1 MIVQQLIT
9 GLSIGSVYAL
19 LAVGYALVFSVFNFS
34 NFGFGPVMMLGAFG
48 ALFAIERTQMALFPA
63 ILVALAVSSV
73 ISLLM
78 EVTIYR
84 PMRQKK
90 ALKVYLMIA
99 ALGIN
104 TCVPNFCIQLWGG
117 AVRPFPSDWA
127 KVVIRIGN
135 IAIPRADIMAAVLSI
150 TMLILLWCFLYKT
163 KTGLGIRAS
172 AFDSNTA
179 GLMGINVN
187 RVAAVIFLLSG
198 ATAGLAGCFYGMKYS
213 VYPNMGV
220 VATKGFVSATVGGL
234 GSLPGAVISGL
245 LLGFLETI
253 ISAYVSTTYR
263 DLVAYGLL
271 VIVLIFKPNGL
282 LGQVPMTNYKK
293 EDTHGIH

>member
-1 MIVQQLIT
+1 MIIQQLIT
-9 GLSIGSVYAL
+9 GISIGSVYAL

-48 ALFAIERTQMALFPA
+48 ALFAIERTHMALVPA
-63 ILVALAVSSV
+63 FLVALAVAGL

-127 KVVIRIGN
+127 KAVIRIGN
-135 IAIPRADIMAAVLSI
+135 VVIPRADVLAAVLSVI
-150 TMLILLWCFLYKT
+150 MLALLWCFLYKT
-163 KTGLGIRAS
+163 KVGLGIRAS

-245 LLGFLETI
+245 LLGFLETV

-271 VIVLIFKPNGL
+271 VVVLIVKPNGL
-282 LGQVPMTNYKK
+282 LGQGAYDKL
-293 EDTHGIH
+293 

>member
-9 GLSIGSVYAL
+9 GISIGSVYAL

-48 ALFAIERTQMALFPA
+48 ALFAIERTQMALLPA
-63 ILVALAVSSV
+63 IVVALAVSSV

-78 EVTIYR
+78 EVSIYR
-84 PMRQKK
+84 PMRQRK

-127 KVVIRIGN
+127 KVVIRFGGISV
-135 IAIPRADIMAAVLSI
+135 PRADILAAVLSI
-150 TMLILLWCFLYKT
+150 IMLILLWCFLYKT

-187 RVAAVIFLLSG
+187 AVAAVIFLLSG

-245 LLGFLETI
+245 LLGFLETM

-282 LGQVPMTNYKK
+282 LGQGAHDKL
-293 EDTHGIH
+293 

>member
-1 MIVQQLIT
+1 
-9 GLSIGSVYAL
+9 
-19 LAVGYALVFSVFNFS
+19 
-34 NFGFGPVMMLGAFG
+34 MMLGAFG
-48 ALFAIERTQMALFPA
+48 ALFAIERTHMALVPA
-63 ILVALAVSSV
+63 ILVALAVAGL

-127 KVVIRIGN
+127 KAVIRIGN
-135 IAIPRADIMAAVLSI
+135 VVIPRADVLAAVLSVI
-150 TMLILLWCFLYKT
+150 MLALLWCFLYKT
-163 KTGLGIRAS
+163 KVGLGIRAS

-245 LLGFLETI
+245 LLGFLETV

-271 VIVLIFKPNGL
+271 VVVLIVKPNGL
-282 LGQVPMTNYKK
+282 LGQGAYDKL
-293 EDTHGIH
+293 

>member
-9 GLSIGSVYAL
+9 GISIGSVYAL

-48 ALFAIERTQMALFPA
+48 ALFAIERTHMALVPA
-63 ILVALAVSSV
+63 ILVALAVAGL

-127 KVVIRIGN
+127 KAVIRIGN
-135 IAIPRADIMAAVLSI
+135 VVIPRADVLAAVLSVI
-150 TMLILLWCFLYKT
+150 MLALLWCFLYKT
-163 KTGLGIRAS
+163 KVGLGIRAS

-234 GSLPGAVISGL
+234 GSLTGAVISGL
-245 LLGFLETI
+245 LLGFLETV

-271 VIVLIFKPNGL
+271 VVVLIVKPNGL
-282 LGQVPMTNYKK
+282 LGQGAYDKL
-293 EDTHGIH
+293 

>member
-1 MIVQQLIT
+1 MIIQQLIT
-9 GLSIGSVYAL
+9 GISIGSVYAL

-48 ALFAIERTQMALFPA
+48 ALFAIERTHMALVPA
-63 ILVALAVSSV
+63 ILVALAVAGL

-84 PMRQKK
+84 PMRQRK

-127 KVVIRIGN
+127 KAVIRIGN
-135 IAIPRADIMAAVLSI
+135 VVIPRADVLAAVLSVI
-150 TMLILLWCFLYKT
+150 MLALLWCFLYKT
-163 KTGLGIRAS
+163 KVGLGIRAS

-245 LLGFLETI
+245 LLGFLETV

-271 VIVLIFKPNGL
+271 VVVLIVKPNGL
-282 LGQVPMTNYKK
+282 LGQGAYDKL
-293 EDTHGIH
+293 

>member
-1 MIVQQLIT
+1 MILQQLIT
-9 GLSIGSVYAL
+9 GVSIGSVYAL

-48 ALFAIERTQMALFPA
+48 ALFAIERTHMALFPG
-63 ILVALAVSSV
+63 ILVALAVAAV

-127 KVVIRIGN
+127 KAVIRIGN
-135 IAIPRADIMAAVLSI
+135 IAIPRADI
-150 TMLILLWCFLYKT
+150 
-163 KTGLGIRAS
+163 RP
-172 AFDSNTA
+172 
-179 GLMGINVN
+179 
-187 RVAAVIFLLSG
+187 R
-198 ATAGLAGCFYGMKYS
+198 
-213 VYPNMGV
+213 VYP
-220 VATKGFVSATVGGL
+220 S
-234 GSLPGAVISGL
+234 SC
-245 LLGFLETI
+245 
-253 ISAYVSTTYR
+253 
-263 DLVAYGLL
+263 
-271 VIVLIFKPNGL
+271 
-282 LGQVPMTNYKK
+282 
-293 EDTHGIH
+293 

>member
-48 ALFAIERTQMALFPA
+48 ALFAIERTQMALLPA
-63 ILVALAVSSV
+63 IVIALAVSSV

-78 EVTIYR
+78 EVFIYR
-84 PMRQKK
+84 PMRRKK

-127 KVVIRIGN
+127 KVVIRFGN
-135 IAIPRADIMAAVLSI
+135 VAVPRADILAAVLSI

-187 RVAAVIFLLSG
+187 AVAAVIFILSG

-282 LGQVPMTNYKK
+282 LGQSAHDKL
-293 EDTHGIH
+293 

>member
-1 MIVQQLIT
+1 MILQQLIT
-9 GLSIGSVYAL
+9 GVSIGSVYAL

-48 ALFAIERTQMALFPA
+48 ALFAIERTHMALFPG
-63 ILVALAVSSV
+63 ILVALAVAAV

-127 KVVIRIGN
+127 KAVIRIGN
-135 IAIPRADIMAAVLSI
+135 IAIPRADILAAVLSVI
-150 TMLILLWCFLYKT
+150 MLIRLWCFLYKT

-187 RVAAVIFLLSG
+187 RVAAVVFLLSG

-282 LGQVPMTNYKK
+282 LGKSAHDK
-293 EDTHGIH
+293 L

>member
-9 GLSIGSVYAL
+9 GVSIGSVYAL

-48 ALFAIERTQMALFPA
+48 ALFAIEKMQMALLPG
-63 ILVALAVSSV
+63 ILVALAVSGA

-78 EVTIYR
+78 EITIYR

-99 ALGIN
+99 GLGIN

-127 KVVIRIGN
+127 KAVIRIGN
-135 IAIPRADIMAAVLSI
+135 VAIPRADILAAVLSVI
-150 TMLILLWCFLYKT
+150 MLILLWCFLFKT

-187 RVAAVIFLLSG
+187 RVAAVVFLLSG

-220 VATKGFVSATVGGL
+220 VATKGFVAATVGGL

-263 DLVAYGLL
+263 DLVEYGLL
-271 VIVLIFKPNGL
+271 VVVLVFKPNGL
-282 LGQVPMTNYKK
+282 LGQGAHDKL
-293 EDTHGIH
+293 

>member
-48 ALFAIERTQMALFPA
+48 ALFAIERTQMALLPA
-63 ILVALAVSSV
+63 IVIALAVSSV

-78 EVTIYR
+78 EVFIYR
-84 PMRQKK
+84 PMRRKK

-127 KVVIRIGN
+127 KVVIRFGN
-135 IAIPRADIMAAVLSI
+135 VAVPRADILAAVLSI
-150 TMLILLWCFLYKT
+150 AMLILLWCFLYKT

-187 RVAAVIFLLSG
+187 AVAAVIFILSG

-282 LGQVPMTNYKK
+282 LGQSAHDKL
-293 EDTHGIH
+293 

>member
-34 NFGFGPVMMLGAFG
+34 NFGFGPDMMLGAFG
-48 ALFAIERTQMALFPA
+48 ALFAIEQAHVALFPS
-63 ILVALAVSSV
+63 ILIALAVSGV

-127 KVVIRIGN
+127 RVVIRIN
-135 IAIPRADIMAAVLSI
+135 DIAIPRADILAAVLSI

-163 KTGLGIRAS
+163 RTGLGIRAS

-187 RVAAVIFLLSG
+187 RVAAVIFILSG
-198 ATAGLAGCFYGMKYS
+198 AAAGLAGCFYGMKYS

-245 LLGFLETI
+245 ILGFLETI

-271 VIVLIFKPNGL
+271 VVVLIFLPNGL
-282 LGQVPMTNYKK
+282 LGK
-293 EDTHGIH
+293 GIHDKL

>member
-1 MIVQQLIT
+1 
-9 GLSIGSVYAL
+9 
-19 LAVGYALVFSVFNFS
+19 
-34 NFGFGPVMMLGAFG
+34 
-48 ALFAIERTQMALFPA
+48 
-63 ILVALAVSSV
+63 
-73 ISLLM
+73 
-78 EVTIYR
+78 
-84 PMRQKK
+84 MRQKK

-99 ALGIN
+99 GLGIN

-127 KVVIRIGN
+127 KAVIRIGN
-135 IAIPRADIMAAVLSI
+135 VAIPRADILAAVLSVI
-150 TMLILLWCFLYKT
+150 MLILLWCFLFKT

-187 RVAAVIFLLSG
+187 RVAAVVFLLSG

-220 VATKGFVSATVGGL
+220 VATKGFVAATVGGL

-271 VIVLIFKPNGL
+271 VVVLVFKPNGL
-282 LGQVPMTNYKK
+282 LGQGAHDKL
-293 EDTHGIH
+293 

>member
-9 GLSIGSVYAL
+9 GISIGSVYAL

-48 ALFAIERTQMALFPA
+48 ALFANELTHMALVPA
-63 ILVALAVSSV
+63 ILVALAVAGL

-127 KVVIRIGN
+127 KAVIRIGN
-135 IAIPRADIMAAVLSI
+135 VVIPRADVLAAVLSVI
-150 TMLILLWCFLYKT
+150 MLALLWCFLYKT
-163 KTGLGIRAS
+163 KVGLGIRAS

-245 LLGFLETI
+245 LLGFLETV

-271 VIVLIFKPNGL
+271 VVVLIVKPNGL
-282 LGQVPMTNYKK
+282 LGQGAYDKL
-293 EDTHGIH
+293 

>member
-48 ALFAIERTQMALFPA
+48 ALFAIEQAHVALFPS
-63 ILVALAVSSV
+63 ILIALAVSGV

-127 KVVIRIGN
+127 RVVIRIN
-135 IAIPRADIMAAVLSI
+135 DIAIPRADILAAVLSI

-163 KTGLGIRAS
+163 RTGLGIRAS

-187 RVAAVIFLLSG
+187 RVAAVIFILSG
-198 ATAGLAGCFYGMKYS
+198 AAAGLAGCFYGMKYS

-245 LLGFLETI
+245 ILGFLETI

-271 VIVLIFKPNGL
+271 VVVLIFLPNGL
-282 LGQVPMTNYKK
+282 LGK
-293 EDTHGIH
+293 GIHDKL

>member
-9 GLSIGSVYAL
+9 GVSIGSVYAL

-48 ALFAIERTQMALFPA
+48 ALFAIEKMQMALLPG
-63 ILVALAVSSV
+63 ILVALAVSGA

-78 EVTIYR
+78 EITIYR

-99 ALGIN
+99 GLGIN

-127 KVVIRIGN
+127 KAVIRIGN
-135 IAIPRADIMAAVLSI
+135 VAIPRADILAAVLSVI
-150 TMLILLWCFLYKT
+150 MLILLWCFLFKT

-187 RVAAVIFLLSG
+187 RVAAVVFLLSG

-220 VATKGFVSATVGGL
+220 VATKGFVAATVGGL

-271 VIVLIFKPNGL
+271 VVVLVFKPNGL
-282 LGQVPMTNYKK
+282 LGQGAHDKL
-293 EDTHGIH
+293 

>member
-9 GLSIGSVYAL
+9 GISIGSVYAL

-48 ALFAIERTQMALFPA
+48 ALFAIERTHMALVPA
-63 ILVALAVSSV
+63 ILVALAVAGL

-84 PMRQKK
+84 PMRQRK

-127 KVVIRIGN
+127 KAVIRIGN
-135 IAIPRADIMAAVLSI
+135 VVIPRADVLAAVLSVI
-150 TMLILLWCFLYKT
+150 MLALLWCFLYKT
-163 KTGLGIRAS
+163 KVGLGIRAS

-234 GSLPGAVISGL
+234 GSLTGAVISGL
-245 LLGFLETI
+245 LLGFLETV

-271 VIVLIFKPNGL
+271 VVVLIVKPNGL
-282 LGQVPMTNYKK
+282 LGQGAYDKL
-293 EDTHGIH
+293 

>member
-1 MIVQQLIT
+1 MILQQLIT
-9 GLSIGSVYAL
+9 GVSIGSVYAL

-48 ALFAIERTQMALFPA
+48 ALFAIERTHMALFPG
-63 ILVALAVSSV
+63 ILVALAVAAV

-104 TCVPNFCIQLWGG
+104 TSVPNFCIQLWGG

-127 KVVIRIGN
+127 KAVIRIGN
-135 IAIPRADIMAAVLSI
+135 IAIPRADILAAVLSVI
-150 TMLILLWCFLYKT
+150 MLILLWCFLYKT

-187 RVAAVIFLLSG
+187 RVAAVVFLLSG

-282 LGQVPMTNYKK
+282 LGKSAHDK
-293 EDTHGIH
+293 L

>member
-1 MIVQQLIT
+1 MLFR
-9 GLSIGSVYAL
+9 SGSVYAL

-48 ALFAIERTQMALFPA
+48 ALFAIERTHMALVPA
-63 ILVALAVSSV
+63 ILVALAVAGL

-127 KVVIRIGN
+127 KAVIRIGN
-135 IAIPRADIMAAVLSI
+135 VVIPRADVLAAVLSVI
-150 TMLILLWCFLYKT
+150 MLALLWCFLYKT
-163 KTGLGIRAS
+163 KVGLGIRAS

-245 LLGFLETI
+245 LLGFLETV

-271 VIVLIFKPNGL
+271 VVVLIVKPNGL
-282 LGQVPMTNYKK
+282 LGQGAYDKL
-293 EDTHGIH
+293 

>member
-9 GLSIGSVYAL
+9 GISIGSVYAL

-48 ALFAIERTQMALFPA
+48 ALFAIERTHMALVPA
-63 ILVALAVSSV
+63 ILVALAVAGL

-127 KVVIRIGN
+127 KAVIRIGGVV
-135 IAIPRADIMAAVLSI
+135 IPRADVLAAVLSVI
-150 TMLILLWCFLYKT
+150 MLALLWCFLYKT
-163 KTGLGIRAS
+163 KVGLGIRAS

-245 LLGFLETI
+245 LLGFLETV

-271 VIVLIFKPNGL
+271 VVVLIVKPNGL
-282 LGQVPMTNYKK
+282 LGQGAYDKL
-293 EDTHGIH
+293 

>member
-1 MIVQQLIT
+1 MILQQLIT
-9 GLSIGSVYAL
+9 GVSIGSVYAL

-48 ALFAIERTQMALFPA
+48 ALFAIERTHMALFPG
-63 ILVALAVSSV
+63 ILVALAVAAV

-127 KVVIRIGN
+127 KAVIRIGN
-135 IAIPRADIMAAVLSI
+135 IAIPRADILAAVLSVI
-150 TMLILLWCFLYKT
+150 MLILLWCFLYKT

-172 AFDSNTA
+172 AIDSNTA

-187 RVAAVIFLLSG
+187 RVAAVVFLLSG

-282 LGQVPMTNYKK
+282 LGKSAHDK
-293 EDTHGIH
+293 L

>member
-1 MIVQQLIT
+1 MIIQQLIT
-9 GLSIGSVYAL
+9 GISIGSVYAL

-48 ALFAIERTQMALFPA
+48 ALFAIERTHMALVPA
-63 ILVALAVSSV
+63 ILVALAVAGL

-84 PMRQKK
+84 PMRQRK

-127 KVVIRIGN
+127 KAVIRIGN
-135 IAIPRADIMAAVLSI
+135 VVIPRADVLAAVLSVI
-150 TMLILLWCFLYKT
+150 MLALLWCFLYKT
-163 KTGLGIRAS
+163 KVGLGIRAS

-187 RVAAVIFLLSG
+187 LVAAVIFLLSG

-234 GSLPGAVISGL
+234 GSLTGAVISGL
-245 LLGFLETI
+245 LLGFLETV

-271 VIVLIFKPNGL
+271 VVVLIVKPNGL
-282 LGQVPMTNYKK
+282 LGQGAYDKL
-293 EDTHGIH
+293 

>member
-1 MIVQQLIT
+1 MGELKEMIVQQLIT

-282 LGQVPMTNYKK
+282 LGQGAHDKL
-293 EDTHGIH
+293 

>member
-9 GLSIGSVYAL
+9 GISIGSVYAL

-48 ALFAIERTQMALFPA
+48 ALFAIERTHMALVPA
-63 ILVALAVSSV
+63 ILVALAVAGL

-127 KVVIRIGN
+127 KAVIRIGN
-135 IAIPRADIMAAVLSI
+135 VVIPRADVLAAVLSVI
-150 TMLILLWCFLYKT
+150 MLALLWCFLYKT
-163 KTGLGIRAS
+163 KVGLGIRAS

-245 LLGFLETI
+245 LLGFLETV
-253 ISAYVSTTYR
+253 ISSYVSTTYR

-271 VIVLIFKPNGL
+271 VVVLIVKPNGL
-282 LGQVPMTNYKK
+282 LGQGAYDKL
-293 EDTHGIH
+293 

>member
-48 ALFAIERTQMALFPA
+48 ALFTIEKLQLALFPG
-63 ILVALAVSSV
+63 ILVALAVSAV
-73 ISLLM
+73 ISFLM
-78 EVTIYR
+78 EVVIYR

-127 KVVIRIGN
+127 KAVIRINN
-135 IAIPRADIMAAVLSI
+135 IAIPRSDILAAVLSVV
-150 TMLILLWCFLYKT
+150 MLILLWSFLYKT

-282 LGQVPMTNYKK
+282 LGQSAHDKL
-293 EDTHGIH
+293 

>member
-1 MIVQQLIT
+1 
-9 GLSIGSVYAL
+9 
-19 LAVGYALVFSVFNFS
+19 
-34 NFGFGPVMMLGAFG
+34 MMLGAFG

-282 LGQVPMTNYKK
+282 LGQGAHDKL
-293 EDTHGIH
+293 

>member
-1 MIVQQLIT
+1 MILQQLIT
-9 GLSIGSVYAL
+9 GVSIGSVYAL

-48 ALFAIERTQMALFPA
+48 ALFAIERTHMALFPG
-63 ILVALAVSSV
+63 ILVALAVAAV

-127 KVVIRIGN
+127 KAVIRIGN
-135 IAIPRADIMAAVLSI
+135 IAIPRADILAAVLSVI
-150 TMLILLWCFLYKT
+150 MLILLWCFLYKT

-187 RVAAVIFLLSG
+187 RVAAVVFLLSG

-253 ISAYVSTTYR
+253 ISAYVSKTYR

-282 LGQVPMTNYKK
+282 LGKSAHDK
-293 EDTHGIH
+293 L

>member
-1 MIVQQLIT
+1 MIAQQLIT
-9 GLSIGSVYAL
+9 GVSIGSVYAL

-48 ALFAIERTQMALFPA
+48 ALFTIEKMQMALLPS
-63 ILVALAVSSV
+63 ILVALAVSGV

-78 EVTIYR
+78 EITIYR

-99 ALGIN
+99 GLGIN

-127 KVVIRIGN
+127 KAVIHIGN
-135 IAIPRADIMAAVLSI
+135 VAIPRADVLAAVLSVI
-150 TMLILLWCFLYKT
+150 MLILLWCFLFKT

-187 RVAAVIFLLSG
+187 RVAAVVFLLSG

-220 VATKGFVSATVGGL
+220 VATKGFVAATVGGL

-271 VIVLIFKPNGL
+271 VIVLVFKPNGL
-282 LGQVPMTNYKK
+282 LGQGAHDKL
-293 EDTHGIH
+293 